1 MVTVHCQ
8 IHRAMLCELIKC
20 ARVNGELWQGGLTN
34 SLDVGVE
41 NVTNYLL
48 VCRHLV
54 KMRNTINTLCLLYK
68 VFKTNATCGT
78 RRPEY
83 SNSEGKK
90 ERVGP
95 MTNYVLGWKLD
106 RLGSPRLALQ
116 RDTLW
121 FIRVKLPICAP
132 FCSGTGLRSRNSQTL
147 LGNLVQIFR
156 QFRYGVSVRLTNH
169 SYWDSCLRLSMG
181 FKIMLIL
188 IKTSPGLGIITRRCP
203 LSISMVLRSEES
215 LKSEMLTRTSKYVK
229 NTSVLS
235 INKSEEDS

>member
-1 MVTVHCQ
+1 MVNLSYVLASNVSLAKLVCYRKICWCELNYMVTVHCQ
-8 IHRAMLCELIKC
+8 IHRAMLSELITC
-20 ARVNGELWQGGLTN
+20 ARVNGELWQSDLTN

-48 VCRHLV
+48 VCWHLI
-54 KMRNTINTLCLLYK
+54 KMRNIINTLCLLYK

-116 RDTLW
+116 SDTLGI
-121 FIRVKLPICAP
+121 IRVKLPICASS
-132 FCSGTGLRSRNSQTL
+132 CSGTGLRSRNIQTCTIRFRISE

-156 QFRYGVSVRLTNH
+156 QFRYGVSVRLKNH
-169 SYWDSCLRLSMG
+169 SYWDSCLRLFMG
-181 FKIMLIL
+181 FKIMFIL
-188 IKTSPGLGIITRRCP
+188 INQDWGS
-203 LSISMVLRSEES
+203 
-215 LKSEMLTRTSKYVK
+215 
-229 NTSVLS
+229 
-235 INKSEEDS
+235 